1 MPSNFLEGS
10 DNSLSRDI
18 GRHPKFENFFERFF
32 NLKFPFWIQI
42 HPKWIQNRKFLKT
55 IQVTLNAKKGLC
67 VNQSHS
73 LVDTE
78 ALKSHLILLYPMLP
92 LMANLYS
99 CYGMVPFDSNRALFS
114 DFFFRKNGI
123 GHRNRR

>member
-1 MPSNFLEGS
+1 MEGS

-18 GRHPKFENFFERFF
+18 SGDPKFENFFDRIFD
-32 NLKFPFWIQI
+32 LKFPFWIQI

-78 ALKSHLILLYPMLP
+78 ALNNDLILLYPMLP
-92 LMANLYS
+92 LMANLYRS
-99 CYGMVPFDSNRALFS
+99 YGMVPFDSNRALFP
-114 DFFFRKNGI
+114 FF
-123 GHRNRR
+123 GHRNRRKKVSNLAY